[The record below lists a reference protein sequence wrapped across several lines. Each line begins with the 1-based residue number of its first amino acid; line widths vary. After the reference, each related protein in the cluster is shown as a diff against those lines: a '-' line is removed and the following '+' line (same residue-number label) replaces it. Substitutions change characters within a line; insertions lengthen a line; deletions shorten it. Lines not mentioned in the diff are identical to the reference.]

1 MSLFEII
8 ISIAVCVYVLTS
20 IYFSITGRIMNK
32 KQNDFTEQVNVLTTR
47 LGEIMTENYNLN
59 NTIREWKKAYSDLQ
73 MRYNELDKMFN
84 NYKKR
89 SKKKEVVE
97 HIGDK

>member
-20 IYFSITGRIMNK
+20 IYFSITGRIINK
-32 KQNDFTEQVNVLTTR
+32 KQNDFTDQVNVLTTR
-47 LGEIMTENYNLN
+47 IGEIMTENHNLN
-59 NTIREWKKAYSDLQ
+59 NALREWKEAYGNLQ
-73 MRYNELDKMFN
+73 MRYNELDKAFN
-84 NYKKR
+84 DYKKK

>member
-1 MSLFEII
+1 MSIFEII

-20 IYFSITGRIMNK
+20 IYFSITGRIINE
-32 KQNDFTEQVNVLTTR
+32 KQNDFSDQVKVLTNR
-47 LGEIMTENYNLN
+47 IGEIMTDNHNLN
-59 NTIREWKKAYSDLQ
+59 NTIREWKEAYGNLQ
-73 MRYNELDKMFN
+73 MRYNELDKKFN
-84 NYKKR
+84 DYKKK